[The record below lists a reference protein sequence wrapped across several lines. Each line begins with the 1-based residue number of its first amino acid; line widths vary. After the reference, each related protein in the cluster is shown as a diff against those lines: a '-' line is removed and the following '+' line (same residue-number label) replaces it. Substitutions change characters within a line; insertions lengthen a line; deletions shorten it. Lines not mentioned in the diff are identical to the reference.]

1 MQITEIVNPNCQHDK
16 PKGITDKLIERK
28 CRSFKNLKTLATF
41 SRKHFHF
48 VHTQTTANNAPRETN
63 MCSKLHIGSHLLWID
78 LDTDVDVNLL
88 NKRFKKSGIKGFFYY
103 TSAFYDSRNDRRV
116 RICVVTKRLVD
127 LDGQTEYYARQ
138 FLIKLGYDEVFL
150 NDHLDSN
157 IYIATAYLAP
167 VMYKTG
173 ALVLD
178 YDKKGKSLFIFK
190 GKPFSWIRQ
199 KAFQEKVKK
208 TSKTK
213 KLKTK
218 AQFGIFG
225 DVASKLIRFENI
237 EEAVARP
244 NGTITIVFKNIPEKT
259 KGGYYLNPDVDPWA
273 VFHPNRQKIPFY
285 MNSKLGKKDFAKYK
299 RYMLKR
305 FSMPDPLKDINKPDK
320 EINTDKP
327 YLSSKVFNRKASL
340 LMIESPTGSGKTTSL
355 AKWLKTYK
363 GSVLFISVNRAQA
376 VTTHR
381 SLLEQGLTDFEC
393 YIASAKNKKST
404 KVGNRYYW
412 SEFIKKIKQGYAPN
426 RLICGVLSLHH
437 LIDDEGELLRKYDLV
452 VIDEIS
458 TLPRFAVGPVNLLI
472 EHHLRFRKDMIALS
486 RILKSAKKIIAMD
499 GYVSKPAMSALENI
513 SDKKP
518 YLIRKNF
525 KTNKRVELYMTEK
538 GNKPDYKS
546 NLPGT
551 FMSHLTTDLTLENK
565 KGLMVIAAS
574 YKTIAEEVSEYIER
588 IIPGSQSSILL
599 ITGKTSEDE
608 GLLDK
613 IRELTTF
620 LNDNNIWYLIYS
632 PAITTGV
639 DIPQAKNTNVYHIVS
654 GIDLKAHTHYQ
665 MTMRGREAKRYKLL
679 FPTFLTRDNNTIN
692 ITYAKSDETFQL
704 NMMTLFNSIKFK
716 GRYTY
721 SVFQAAIKD
730 SQLLMGGAA
739 TFKYLEEDSLVT
751 SDDSKPVTAK
761 IIQRHIRANSIDK
774 LIDCEGIRTAIRLE
788 KAVIEWELYDKK
800 YGVLGQYINL
810 LVREGCLVSKQFES
824 HTKKTYKNK
833 KTDQQYID
841 EMQTLIKN
849 TLNYHG
855 TLKTTSKSRVYTTL
869 NKIISSQ
876 RILSC
881 HLQVTSNQVT
891 ISTESLL
898 TTVFGKFGF
907 NFQTTNIALSRNDC
921 IKIYDHI
928 VQRIYSSKNIID
940 AEIERLFKDGT
951 KVSDRSKYRRVKSL
965 LSLFFNVTSPKRGS
979 INLARNKALDDSI
992 RNMTDLH
999 KHHLYN
1005 K

>member
-1 MQITEIVNPNCQHDK
+1 MQITEIVNPKCQHDK
-16 PKGITDKLIERK
+16 PKAIIDKLIERQG
-28 CRSFKNLKTLATF
+28 RSFKNLKTLATF

-48 VHTQTTANNAPRETN
+48 VHTQTTANNASRETN

-88 NKRFKKSGIKGFFYY
+88 KKRFEKSGIKGFFYY
-103 TSAFYDSRNDRRV
+103 TSAFYDGRKEGRV
-116 RICVVTKRLVD
+116 RICTVTRRLVD

-150 NDHLDSN
+150 NNHLDSN
-157 IYIATAYLAP
+157 IYNATSYLAP

-173 ALVLD
+173 ALISN

-299 RYMLKR
+299 GYMLKR

-320 EINTDKP
+320 EINTDNP
-327 YLSSKVFNRKASL
+327 YISSKVFNRKGSL

-437 LIDDEGELLRKYDLV
+437 LIDDEGELLRNYDLV

-472 EHHLRFRKDMIALS
+472 EHHLRFRKDMIVLS

-574 YKTIAEEVSEYIER
+574 YKKTAEEVSEYIER

-679 FPTFLTRDNNTIN
+679 FPTFLTRENNAIN
-692 ITYAKSDETFQL
+692 ITYGKADEEFNSNL
-704 NMMTLFNSIKFK
+704 MTLFNSIKFK

-730 SQLLMGGAA
+730 AQLLMGGAA
-739 TFKYLEEDSLVT
+739 TFKYFEEDSFVT

-761 IIQRHIRANSIDK
+761 AIQTHISDNTIDK
-774 LIDCEGIRTAIRLE
+774 LLDCEGIRTAIRLE

-824 HTKKTYKNK
+824 HDKKTYKNEN
-833 KTDQQYID
+833 TAQQYID
-841 EMQTLIKN
+841 KIRTSIK
-849 TLNYHG
+849 TELNYKG
-855 TLKTTSKSRVYTTL
+855 PISSKSKSGLYYAKKKL
-869 NKIISSQ
+869 MSGQ
-876 RILSC
+876 RILNC
-881 HLQVTSNQVT
+881 HLSDTQNPVT
-891 ISTESLL
+891 IATETLL
-898 TTVFGKFGF
+898 TKAFKQNGF
-907 NFQTTNIALSRNDC
+907 NFQTAYIELSRNDC
-921 IKIYDHI
+921 INMYQFI
-928 VQRIYSSKNIID
+928 VLKRYSLNETID
-940 AEIERLFKDGT
+940 IEVEKLFEKGI
-951 KVSDRSKYRRVKSL
+951 KVTDRSKYKRVDSL
-965 LSLFFNVTSPKRGS
+965 LRLFFDVTPSKGKG
-979 INLARNKALDDSI
+979 IILTRNKALHASI
-992 RNMTDLH
+992 RNMTETH
-999 KHHLYN
+999 KQHLN

>member
-1 MQITEIVNPNCQHDK
+1 MQITEIVNPNCKHDK

-48 VHTQTTANNAPRETN
+48 VHTQTTAKNAPRETN
-63 MCSKLHIGSHLLWID
+63 MCSKLHVASHLLWID

-88 NKRFKKSGIKGFFYY
+88 KKRFKNSGIKGFFYY
-103 TSAFYDSRNDRRV
+103 TSAFYDGRNERRV
-116 RICVVTKRLVD
+116 RMCVVTTQTVE
-127 LDGQTEYYARQ
+127 LDDQTEYYARQ
-138 FLIKLGYDEVFL
+138 FLIKLGYDQAFINE
-150 NDHLDSN
+150 HLDSN
-157 IYIATAYLAP
+157 IYNATAYLAP

-173 ALVLD
+173 ALISN

-190 GKPFSWIRQ
+190 GKAFRWIRQ

-213 KLKTK
+213 DLKTK
-218 AQFGIFG
+218 AQFGIYG
-225 DVASKLIRFENI
+225 DVALKLLTFENI
-237 EEAVARP
+237 EEALARA
-244 NGTITIVFKNIPEKT
+244 NGTITVVFRNIPEKT
-259 KGGYYLNPDVDPWA
+259 KGGYYLNPEVDPWV
-273 VFHPNRQKIPFY
+273 VFHPNKQKTPFY
-285 MNSKLGKKDFAKYK
+285 MNSKLGKKDFTKYK
-299 RYMLKR
+299 KYMLKR
-305 FSMPDPLKDINKPDK
+305 FSMPDPLKDINKPHK
-320 EINTDKP
+320 EINTDNP
-327 YLSSKVFNRKASL
+327 YISSKVFNRKASL

-355 AKWLKTYK
+355 AKWLKTFK

-393 YIASAKNKKST
+393 YIASDTKKKSI
-404 KVGNRYYW
+404 KVDNRNYW
-412 SEFIKKIKQGYAPN
+412 SGFIQKIKQGNTSA

-437 LIDDEGELLRKYDLV
+437 LIDDDGQLLRKYDLV

-472 EHHLRFRKDMIALS
+472 DHHLRFRKDMIALS

-499 GYVSKPAMSALENI
+499 GYVSKPAMSALANI
-513 SDKKP
+513 SEKKP
-518 YLIRKNF
+518 YLIRKYF

-551 FMSHLTTDLTLENK
+551 FMAHLATDLTLENNE
-565 KGLMVIAAS
+565 GLMVIAAS
-574 YKTIAEEVSEYIER
+574 YKRIAKEVSEYIEG
-588 IIPGSQSSILL
+588 INPGSNSSILL
-599 ITGKTSEDE
+599 ITGETAKDE

-613 IRELTTF
+613 IRELDKF
-620 LNDNNIWYLIYS
+620 LNKNDIWYLIYS

-639 DIPQAKNTNVYHIVS
+639 DLPQTKNRNVFHIVS
-654 GIDLKAHTHYQ
+654 GVDLKAHTHYQ
-665 MTMRGREAKRYKLL
+665 MTMRGREAKTYKLL
-679 FPTFLTRDNNTIN
+679 FPTFLARESNAIN
-692 ITYAKSDETFQL
+692 ISNKKADEKFNSNLMQL
-704 NMMTLFNSIKFK
+704 FDSIKFK

-721 SVFQAAIKD
+721 PVFKAALKD
-730 SQLLMGGAA
+730 AKLLMGGAA
-739 TFKYLEEDSLVT
+739 TFKYLEEDTLVT

-761 IIQRHIRANSIDK
+761 IIKRNIRANSIGK
-774 LIDCEGIRTAIRLE
+774 LIDCEGIRTAIWLE
-788 KAVIEWELYDKK
+788 KAVIEWELYDEK

-810 LVREGCLVSKQFES
+810 LVREGCLVSKQLES
-824 HTKKTYKNK
+824 HDKKTYQNKNSAQK
-833 KTDQQYID
+833 YVDKTQA
-841 EMQTLIKN
+841 LIKD

-855 TLKTTSKSRVYTTL
+855 PLKTTSKSSLYTAL
-869 NKIISSQ
+869 NRIKLGQ

-881 HLQVTSNQVT
+881 HLQATSNQVT

-907 NFQTTNIALSRNDC
+907 NFQTTSIVLSRNDC
-921 IKIYDHI
+921 INMYDHI
-928 VQRIYSSKNIID
+928 VQRIYASNSID
-940 AEIERLFKDGT
+940 AEIEKLFEDGM
-951 KVSDRSKYRRVKSL
+951 KVSDRSKYIRVKSL
-965 LSLFFNVTSPKRGS
+965 LSLFFDVTSPKRES

>member
-1 MQITEIVNPNCQHDK
+1 MQITEIVNPKCQHDK
-16 PKGITDKLIERK
+16 PKAIIDKLIERH
-28 CRSFKNLKTLATF
+28 CRSFKNLKTLAAF

-48 VHTQTTANNAPRETN
+48 VNTQTTAKNAPRETN

-78 LDTDVDVNLL
+78 LDTDVDVKLL
-88 NKRFKKSGIKGFFYY
+88 KKRFKKSGIKGFFYY
-103 TSAFYDSRNDRRV
+103 TSAFYDGRKEGRV
-116 RICVVTKRLVD
+116 RICAVTTHTVD

-138 FLIKLGYDEVFL
+138 FLIKLGYDEVSL

-157 IYIATAYLAP
+157 IYSATSYLAP

-173 ALVLD
+173 ALISN

-190 GKPFSWIRQ
+190 GKPFRWIRQ
-199 KAFQEKVKK
+199 ETFQKKVKK

-218 AQFGIFG
+218 AQFGIYG
-225 DVASKLIRFENI
+225 DVALKLLKFKNVKET
-237 EEAVARP
+237 VARP

-259 KGGYYLNPDVDPWA
+259 KGGYYLNPDVDPWV
-273 VFHPNRQKIPFY
+273 VFHPNKQKTPFY
-285 MNSKLGKKDFAKYK
+285 MNSKLGKKDFGKYK

-305 FSMPDPLKDINKPDK
+305 FSMPDPLKDINKPNK
-320 EINTDKP
+320 EINTDNP
-327 YLSSKVFNRKASL
+327 YLSYKVFNKKTSL

-381 SLLEQGLTDFEC
+381 SLLEQRLTDFEC
-393 YIASAKNKKST
+393 YIASDTSQKST

-412 SEFIKKIKQGYAPN
+412 SEFIQKIKQGYAPD

-458 TLPRFAVGPVNLLI
+458 TLPRFAVGPVNLLFN
-472 EHHLRFRKDMIALS
+472 HHLRFRKDMIVLS
-486 RILKSAKKIIAMD
+486 RMLKTAKKIIAMD
-499 GYVSKPAMSALENI
+499 GYVSKPAMSALANI

-518 YLIRKNF
+518 YLVRKNF

-538 GNKPDYKS
+538 GNKPNFTN

-551 FMSHLTTDLTLENK
+551 FMSHLTTDLTLDNN

-574 YKTIAEEVSEYIER
+574 YKKIAEEVSEYIER
-588 IIPGSQSSILL
+588 INPGSKSSILL
-599 ITGKTSEDE
+599 ITGKTAEDE
-608 GLLDK
+608 GILDK
-613 IRELTTF
+613 IRELGIF

-639 DIPQAKNTNVYHIVS
+639 DIPQAKNRNVYHIVS

-665 MTMRGREAKRYKLL
+665 MTMRGREAKTYKLL
-679 FPTFLTRDNNTIN
+679 FPTFLTRENNAIN
-692 ITYAKSDETFQL
+692 ISYEKADEKFNSNL
-704 NMMTLFNSIKFK
+704 MTLFESIKFK

-721 SVFQAAIKD
+721 NVFQAAIKD
-730 SQLLMGGAA
+730 AQLLMGGAA

-761 IIQRHIRANSIDK
+761 TIQRHLRENSIDK

-800 YGVLGQYINL
+800 YGVLGQYVNL

-824 HTKKTYKNK
+824 HAKKTYKNK
-833 KTDQQYID
+833 KTDLQYI
-841 EMQTLIKN
+841 EKIQTLIKN

-855 TLKTTSKSRVYTTL
+855 TLKTTSKSSVYTTL
-869 NKIISSQ
+869 NKIQTGQ
-876 RILSC
+876 RVLSC
-881 HLQVTSNQVT
+881 HLQVASNQVT
-891 ISTESLL
+891 ITTESVL
-898 TTVFGKFGF
+898 TTVFRKYGF

-940 AEIERLFKDGT
+940 AEIERLFKEGT

-965 LSLFFNVTSPKRGS
+965 LSLFFNVTAPKRGS
-979 INLARNKALDDSI
+979 INLARNKALDDSV
-992 RNMTDLH
+992 RNMTDVH

>member
-1 MQITEIVNPNCQHDK
+1 MKITEIVNPNCQYDK
-16 PKGITDKLIERK
+16 PKAIIDKLIERQG
-28 CRSFKNLKTLATF
+28 RSFTNLKTLATF

-48 VHTQTTANNAPRETN
+48 VHTQTTTKNAKRETN

-88 NKRFKKSGIKGFFYY
+88 KKRFKKSGLKGFFYY
-103 TSAFYDSRNDRRV
+103 TSAFYDGRNERRV

-127 LDGQTEYYARQ
+127 LDGQTAYYARQ

-157 IYIATAYLAP
+157 IYSATSYLAP

-173 ALVLD
+173 ALISN

-190 GKPFSWIRQ
+190 GKPFRWIRQ
-199 KAFQEKVKK
+199 ETFQ
-208 TSKTK
+208 K
-213 KLKTK
+213 KLKKTTATNQLK
-218 AQFGIFG
+218 RKTQFGTYG
-225 DVASKLIRFENI
+225 DVALKLLTFENI
-237 EEAVARP
+237 EEALARA
-244 NGTITIVFKNIPEKT
+244 NGTITIVFRNIPEKT
-259 KGGYYLNPDVDPWA
+259 KGGYYLNPEVDPWV
-273 VFHPNRQKIPFY
+273 VFHPNKEKIPFY
-285 MNSKLGKKDFAKYK
+285 INSKLGRKDFGKYK

-305 FSMPDPLKDINKPDK
+305 FSMPDPLKDINKPHK
-320 EINTDKP
+320 EINTDNP
-327 YLSSKVFNRKASL
+327 YLSSKVFNKKASL
-340 LMIESPTGSGKTTSL
+340 LMIESHTGSGKTTSL
-355 AKWLKTYK
+355 AKWLKSYK

-393 YIASAKNKKST
+393 YIASDTNKKST

-412 SEFIKKIKQGYAPN
+412 SEFIQKIKQGYAPD

-472 EHHLRFRKDMIALS
+472 DHHLRFRKDMIVLS

-499 GYVSKPAMSALENI
+499 GYVSKPAMSALANI

-538 GNKPDYKS
+538 GNKPDYKN

-551 FMSHLTTDLTLENK
+551 FMSHLATDLTLENDQ
-565 KGLMVIAAS
+565 GLMVIAAS
-574 YKTIAEEVSEYIER
+574 YKKIAEEVSEYIER
-588 IIPGSQSSILL
+588 INPGSKSSILL
-599 ITGKTSEDE
+599 ITGETAKDE

-613 IRELTTF
+613 IRELTTY

-679 FPTFLTRDNNTIN
+679 FPTFLTRENNATK
-692 ITYAKSDETFQL
+692 ITYAKADETFQL
-704 NMMTLFNSIKFK
+704 NMMKLLNAIKFK

-721 SVFQAAIKD
+721 AVFQAAIKD
-730 SQLLMGGAA
+730 AQLLMGGTA

-761 IIQRHIRANSIDK
+761 TIQRHLRENTIDK

-788 KAVIEWELYDKK
+788 KAVIEWDYYDKK

-810 LVREGCLVSKQFES
+810 LVREGCLVSKQLEKNRKKKRKPKNVDQEYIDKIRDNIRS
-824 HTKKTYKNK
+824 DLNYKGKIKSKSKSGLYNTKKNIET
-833 KTDQQYID
+833 
-841 EMQTLIKN
+841 
-849 TLNYHG
+849 
-855 TLKTTSKSRVYTTL
+855 
-869 NKIISSQ
+869 SQ

-881 HLQVTSNQVT
+881 HLGDNTNQVA
-891 ISTESLL
+891 IETETLL
-898 TTVFGKFGF
+898 ATVFKKYGF
-907 NFQTTNIALSRNDC
+907 NFQTGNIELSRNDC
-921 IKIYDHI
+921 INMYDFIVLKTYSLRNNIDIEVEKLVREGAKI
-928 VQRIYSSKNIID
+928 
-940 AEIERLFKDGT
+940 T
-951 KVSDRSKYRRVKSL
+951 DRSKYKRVGSL
-965 LSLFFNVTSPKRGS
+965 LRLFFKVSPSKGKGLML
-979 INLARNKALDDSI
+979 NRNKALDDSI
-992 RNMTDLH
+992 RNMTETH
-999 KHHLYN
+999 KQYLN
-1005 K
+1005 N

>member
-1 MQITEIVNPNCQHDK
+1 MKITEIVNPNCQDDK

-28 CRSFKNLKTLATF
+28 WRSFTNLKTLATF
-41 SRKHFHF
+41 SREHFHF
-48 VHTQTTANNAPRETN
+48 VHTQTTANNASRETN

-88 NKRFKKSGIKGFFYY
+88 KKRFKNSGIKGFFYY
-103 TSAFYDSRNDRRV
+103 TSAFYDGRNESRI
-116 RICVVTKRLVD
+116 RICVVTKRLVE

-138 FLIKLGYDEVFL
+138 FLIKLGYNQAFID
-150 NDHLDSN
+150 DHLDSS
-157 IYIATAYLAP
+157 IYNPISYFAP

-173 ALVLD
+173 ELVSD

-190 GKPFSWIRQ
+190 GKPFTWIRQ
-199 KAFQEKVKK
+199 KAFQ
-208 TSKTK
+208 K
-213 KLKTK
+213 KLKKTTATK
-218 AQFGIFG
+218 QLKRKTQFGTYG
-225 DVASKLIRFENI
+225 DVALKLLTFENI
-237 EEAVARP
+237 EEALARA

-259 KGGYYLNPDVDPWA
+259 KGGYYLNPDVDPWI
-273 VFHPNRQKIPFY
+273 VFHPNKDKIPFY
-285 MNSKLGKKDFAKYK
+285 INTKLGKKDFAKYK
-299 RYMLKR
+299 KYMLKR
-305 FSMPDPLKDINKPDK
+305 FTMPDPLKDINKPDR
-320 EINTDKP
+320 EINTDNP
-327 YLSSKVFNRKASL
+327 YLSSKVFNKKASL
-340 LMIESPTGSGKTTSL
+340 LMIESHTGSGKTTSL

-404 KVGNRYYW
+404 KVGNRYYL

-472 EHHLRFRKDMIALS
+472 DHHLRFRKDMIVLS

-538 GNKPDYKS
+538 GNKPDYKN

-551 FMSHLTTDLTLENK
+551 FMSHLATDLTLENK

-574 YKTIAEEVSEYIER
+574 YKKIAEEVSEYIER
-588 IIPGSQSSILL
+588 INPGSKSSILL
-599 ITGKTSEDE
+599 ITGETAKDE

-613 IRELTTF
+613 IRELTTY

-679 FPTFLTRDNNTIN
+679 FPTFLARENNATK
-692 ITYAKSDETFQL
+692 ITYAKADETFQL
-704 NMMTLFNSIKFK
+704 NMMKLLNSIKFK

-730 SQLLMGGAA
+730 AKLLMGGAA

-761 IIQRHIRANSIDK
+761 TIQRYLRENTIDK

-788 KAVIEWELYDKK
+788 KAVIEWDYYDKK

-810 LVREGCLVSKQFES
+810 LVREGCLVSKQLEKNRKKKRKPKNVDQEYIDKIRDNIRS
-824 HTKKTYKNK
+824 DLNYKGKIKSKSKSGLYNTKKNIET
-833 KTDQQYID
+833 
-841 EMQTLIKN
+841 
-849 TLNYHG
+849 
-855 TLKTTSKSRVYTTL
+855 
-869 NKIISSQ
+869 SQ

-881 HLQVTSNQVT
+881 HLGDNTNQVA
-891 ISTESLL
+891 IETETLL
-898 TTVFGKFGF
+898 ATVFKKYGF
-907 NFQTTNIALSRNDC
+907 NFQTGNIELSRNDC
-921 IKIYDHI
+921 INMYDFIVLKTYSLRNNIDIEVEKLVREGAKI
-928 VQRIYSSKNIID
+928 
-940 AEIERLFKDGT
+940 T
-951 KVSDRSKYRRVKSL
+951 DRSKYKRVGSL
-965 LSLFFNVTSPKRGS
+965 LRLFFKVSPSKGKGLML
-979 INLARNKALDDSI
+979 NRNKALDDSI
-992 RNMTDLH
+992 RNMTETH
-999 KHHLYN
+999 KQYLN
-1005 K
+1005 N